1 VKTTLDK
8 SYGWK
13 GQFYPEGEAD
23 IPDDLAE
30 ALGLTVQPI
39 APIENPTTEEVTPSI
54 EGQGET
60 ESPSPQTIAINT
72 ATAEAIADGLSGVGL
87 KVARQLVML
96 RNTRPDQRFTSIDD
110 LKTIS
115 RVDWDA
121 LAPQISFD

>member
-1 VKTTLDK
+1 VKTTLDR

-13 GQFYPEGEAD
+13 GQFYPAGEAD

-30 ALGLTVQPI
+30 ALGLTIQPI
-39 APIENPTTEEVTPSI
+39 APVEIPTTEEATPSI
-54 EGQGET
+54 EVQE
-60 ESPSPQTIAINT
+60 EIEPPQAIAINT